1 MCFPPDPTQNA
12 THPPTTPEKFY
23 LQALI
28 SPRSYPKRHPPS
40 HNPVKRSTYRCF
52 PVHPPSHNRWK
63 VLPTGVFPF
72 THPPTTGEKFY
83 LQVFSRSPTLPQPVK
98 SSTYRCFPVHPPSHN
113 RWKVLPTGVFPFTHP
128 PTTREKFYLQVFSRS
143 PTLPQPVKSST
154 YRCFPVLVDGGGGR
168 GLDVG
173 HRLLAQRRGGR
184 RRRRLAVGLGHAA
197 GPGPGRWGRGPLGPT
212 AVVDGALG
220 PQAGFLGQGRG
231 HAGASPSQGPVV
243 RRHPRLLRLLLAKT
257 GAEQPG
263 PFGHGGG
270 FVREGWGW
278 PSPSRTRRRRRLGHQ
293 GAMCSSCRG
302 GGRRARTPT
311 WQSTAHSVVT
321 LG

>member
-28 SPRSYPKRHPPS
+28 SPRSSPKRHPPS

-63 VLPTGVFPF
+63 VLPTGVF
-72 THPPTTGEKFY
+72 
-83 LQVFSRSPTLPQPVK
+83 
-98 SSTYRCFPVHPPSHN
+98 
-113 RWKVLPTGVFPFTHP
+113 FPFTHP

-231 HAGASPSQGPVV
+231 HSGASPSQGPVV

-302 GGRRARTPT
+302 GGGGGRRARTPT
-311 WQSTAHSVVT
+311 WQSTEHSVVT